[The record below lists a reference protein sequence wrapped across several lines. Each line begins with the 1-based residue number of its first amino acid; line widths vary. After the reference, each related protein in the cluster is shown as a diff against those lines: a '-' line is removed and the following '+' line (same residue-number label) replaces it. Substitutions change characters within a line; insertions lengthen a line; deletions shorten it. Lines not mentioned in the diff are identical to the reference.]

1 MAKDFN
7 QVIILGNLTRD
18 PELRTTPSGQS
29 VANFA
34 VATNRSWNDASGERR
49 EEVEYCEVVAWG
61 KLGELVSNY
70 LSKGRR
76 VLVVG
81 RLQTRSWDGQDGT
94 KKQRTEI
101 IANDVTFVDRVGD
114 TPGGGSSVSTRPA
127 AIGEESQES
136 TTTSKPN
143 KSAAKKKAEDVVIE
157 DLGDGEINLDDI
169 PF

>member
-7 QVIILGNLTRD
+7 QAIIMGNLTRD
-18 PELRTTPSGQS
+18 PELRQTPSGQS
-29 VANFA
+29 VASFA
-34 VATNRSWNDASGERR
+34 VATNRSWQDPSGEKHDA
-49 EEVEYCEVVAWG
+49 VEYHDVVAWG

-70 LSKGRR
+70 LSKGRK

-94 KKQRTEI
+94 KRSKTEI
-101 IANDVTFVDRVGD
+101 VAQDINFVDRQ
-114 TPGGGSSVSTRPA
+114 GGGDVDYSEASQEPASTPAKPA
-127 AIGEESQES
+127 A
-136 TTTSKPN
+136 KA
-143 KSAAKKKAEDVVIE
+143 AAKKGDDVVIE